1 MEEMNMS
8 DTIPSVENTC
18 LVVIDF
24 QVALLSAMKD
34 KIANKISKNAVILI
48 EGAKILGLPIIVTEQ
63 YPKGLGV
70 TIPPVVTALGDH
82 YKPLE
87 KLSFSIMGEDE
98 IKDAVC
104 NLKVEN
110 FLLMGMETHVCIL
123 QSALDMKDSG
133 FSPYIVLDA
142 AFSREELD
150 WEVGIDLVK
159 RGGGEITTTE
169 TILFQLLK
177 KAGGSEFKEISKLL
191 RNT

>member
-1 MEEMNMS
+1 MS
-8 DTIPSVENTC
+8 DTMPSVENTC

-34 KIANKISKNAVILI
+34 KIANKISKNGVILI

-70 TIPPVVTALGDH
+70 TIPPVVTALGDN

-98 IKDAVC
+98 IKDAIC
-104 NLKVEN
+104 NLKVDN
-110 FLLMGMETHVCIL
+110 FLLTGMETHVCIL
-123 QSALDMKDSG
+123 QSALDMEDAG
-133 FSPYIVLDA
+133 FSPYVVLDA
-142 AFSREELD
+142 VSSRKKLD
-150 WEVGIDLVK
+150 WKVGIDSVK
-159 RGGGEITTTE
+159 RGGGKITTTE

-177 KAGGSEFKEISKLL
+177 KAGGSEFKEISQLL
-191 RNT
+191 K